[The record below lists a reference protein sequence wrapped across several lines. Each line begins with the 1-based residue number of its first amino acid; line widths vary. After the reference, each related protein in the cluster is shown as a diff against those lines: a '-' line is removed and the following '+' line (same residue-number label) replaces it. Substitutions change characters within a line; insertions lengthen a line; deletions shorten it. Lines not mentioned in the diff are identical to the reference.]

1 MLLRIFMGPAVL
13 AVALFLSAMP
23 VRAQDTVGR
32 QAILVDFNTGAV
44 LLEKNADQRMPPSS
58 MSKIMTAY
66 MLFEKLKR
74 GDVRMTDEFT
84 VSERAWRM
92 GGSKMFVMVGSRV
105 KVEDLIRG
113 IIIQSGN
120 DACVV
125 VAENLAGTEEAFAE
139 QMNRRARELGLK
151 DSNFRNATG
160 WPDPDHYMTARDLAI
175 LAKRLITDFP
185 EYYYFYKE
193 LNFTYNGIRQGNR
206 NPLLYQNIGADGLKT
221 GHTEEAGYGLTAS
234 VVRGERRLILVVNGL
249 RSMNE
254 RAQETS
260 RLMDYGFREFENY
273 ALFKRG
279 DNIDKAPVWLGAEA
293 NVPLVMERDV
303 VMTMPRRARPQ
314 MKVVAQFEGPV
325 PAPVAKGAPIGKLV
339 ISAPGVEAVEFPLV
353 AGGSVDRLG
362 LFGRVGAALRHLLL
376 GSNA

>member
-1 MLLRIFMGPAVL
+1 MLLRNFMGLAVL
-13 AVALFLSAMP
+13 AVMLFLSAVP
-23 VRAQDTVGR
+23 AGAQDTIAR

-92 GGSKMFVMVGSRV
+92 GGSKMFVMVGTRV

-185 EYYYFYKE
+185 EYYHFYKE

-234 VVRGERRLILVVNGL
+234 VVRGDRRLILVVNGL

-254 RAQETS
+254 RGQETG

-273 ALFKRG
+273 ALFKKG

-293 NVPLVMERDV
+293 SVPLVMERDV

-325 PAPVAKGAPIGKLV
+325 PAPVAKGDPIGKLV
-339 ISAPGVEAVEFPLV
+339 ISAPGVTALEVPLV

-362 LFGRVGAALRHLLL
+362 LFGRVGAALRHLVW